1 VGQEKAVD
9 CTMLATQYQAKQ
21 VMAVGQEK
29 TADCTMHATLSER
42 SGSHEK
48 KQ

>member
-9 CTMLATQYQAKQ
+9 CTKFATQYQAKQ
-21 VMAVGQEK
+21 VETVGQDK
-29 TADCTMHATLSER
+29 AVDGTTLATQ
-42 SGSHEK
+42 HQV